1 VFVVTVARCSFIF
14 HSCTDHKCLLH
25 PRESNPGVVQSLGG
39 VTAAPTLL
47 GPILVWSQQNR
58 GGASG
63 CQGGHCPQNFA
74 LPPQWPPKIR
84 SLSVGLFLKVLHR
97 PLTAP
102 FVAKLAHRVAPQMKM
117 SGSALAAELS
127 EIAVDREVFQVLLCI
142 LSPQPS
148 LEEKRGEMNEIN
160 RIYISLFTHV

>member
-1 VFVVTVARCSFIF
+1 
-14 HSCTDHKCLLH
+14 
-25 PRESNPGVVQSLGG
+25 
-39 VTAAPTLL
+39 
-47 GPILVWSQQNR
+47 
-58 GGASG
+58 
-63 CQGGHCPQNFA
+63 
-74 LPPQWPPKIR
+74 
-84 SLSVGLFLKVLHR
+84 
-97 PLTAP
+97 
-102 FVAKLAHRVAPQMKM
+102 MKM